1 MNTETEEIIPETK
14 KSKRFTAIFG
24 GTFDPIHIGHL
35 KLAEKV
41 IEEDLADE
49 VMFVPAAKPPHK
61 LEKPITPANH
71 RFEMVKLVLD
81 EYPDFSVSDYE
92 IVNQRKTS
100 YTVNTL
106 RALQAAFPER
116 RFRLMMGMDNFL
128 ELNTWHK
135 YQEIISD
142 YELIVFTRPKTR
154 RIALAQITEKFGNR
168 FSSKLENSIIDTVDV
183 DISSTEIREKVINDE
198 DLSGLVLPSVA
209 DYIVENGLY
218 K

>member
-1 MNTETEEIIPETK
+1 MTTETQNIRPEIK
-14 KSKRFTAIFG
+14 RAKRFTALFG
-24 GTFDPIHIGHL
+24 GTFDPIHTGHL

-41 IEEDLADE
+41 LEEDLADE
-49 VMFVPAAKPPHK
+49 VMFVPAGKPPHK
-61 LEKPITPANH
+61 LDKPISPAAQ
-71 RFEMVKLVLD
+71 RLEMVKLVLD
-81 EYPDFSVSDYE
+81 EYADFSVSDYE

-100 YTVNTL
+100 YTINTL

-116 RFRLMMGMDNFL
+116 RFRLMMGMDNFQ
-128 ELNTWHK
+128 ELHTWHK

-142 YELIVFTRPKTR
+142 FELIVFTRPKTKR
-154 RIALAQITEKFGNR
+154 TALAHITEKFGNR

-183 DISSTEIREKVINDE
+183 DISSTEIRERVANDE

-209 DYIVENGLY
+209 EYIIENGLY

>member
-1 MNTETEEIIPETK
+1 MSTKIENNIPEIK
-14 KSKRFTAIFG
+14 KSKRYTAIFG
-24 GTFDPIHIGHL
+24 GTFDPIHFGHL

-49 VMFVPAAKPPHK
+49 VMFIPAGKPPHK
-61 LEKPITPANH
+61 LEKPISPAEH
-71 RFEMVKLVLD
+71 RLEMVKLVLN
-81 EYPDFSVSDYE
+81 EYPVFSVSDYE

-100 YTVNTL
+100 FTINTL

-128 ELNTWHK
+128 SLDSWHK
-135 YQEIISD
+135 YQEIISN
-142 YELIVFTRPKTR
+142 YELIVFTRPETK
-154 RIALAQITEKFGNR
+154 RISLNKITEKFGNKLTP
-168 FSSKLENSIIDTVDV
+168 KLEKSIIDSLDI
-183 DISSTEIREKVINDE
+183 DISSTEIRKRVESGE

-209 DYIVENGLY
+209 EYIRENGLY

>member
-1 MNTETEEIIPETK
+1 MNTETEINIPEQK

-24 GTFDPIHIGHL
+24 GTFDPIHSGHL

-41 IEEDLADE
+41 LEEDLADE
-49 VMFVPAAKPPHK
+49 VMFVPAGKPPHK
-61 LEKPITPANH
+61 LDKPITAANH
-71 RFEMVKLVLD
+71 RLEMVKLVLD

-135 YQEIISD
+135 FQEIISE

-154 RIALAQITEKFGNR
+154 KIAMAQITEKFGNK
-168 FSSKLENSIIDTVDV
+168 FAHKLEHSIIDSVEVDL
-183 DISSTEIREKVINDE
+183 SSTEIREKVANGE
-198 DLSGLVLPSVA
+198 ELSGLVLPSVA
-209 DYIVENGLY
+209 EYIRENGLY
-218 K
+218 N

>member
-1 MNTETEEIIPETK
+1 MSTIIEKNIPEIR

-24 GTFDPIHIGHL
+24 GTFDPIHFGHL

-41 IEEDLADE
+41 LEEDLADE
-49 VMFVPAAKPPHK
+49 VMFVPAGKPPHK
-61 LEKPITPANH
+61 LFKPISPAEH
-71 RFEMVKLVLD
+71 RLQMVKLVLD

-100 YTVNTL
+100 YTINTL

-128 ELNTWHK
+128 TLDSWHK

-142 YELIVFTRPKTR
+142 YELIVFTRPETKK
-154 RIALAQITEKFGNR
+154 ISLNKIVEKFGNKHTA
-168 FSSKLENSIIDTVDV
+168 KLENSIIDSLDI
-183 DISSTEIREKVINDE
+183 DISSTDIRKRVESDE

-209 DYIVENGLY
+209 EYIRENGLY

>member
-1 MNTETEEIIPETK
+1 MSTNIENNIPEIK
-14 KSKRFTAIFG
+14 KSKRYTAIFG
-24 GTFDPIHIGHL
+24 GTFDPIHFGHL

-49 VMFVPAAKPPHK
+49 VMFIPAGKPPHK
-61 LEKPITPANH
+61 LEKPISPAEH
-71 RFEMVKLVLD
+71 RLEMVKLVLN
-81 EYPDFSVSDYE
+81 EYPVFSVSDYE

-100 YTVNTL
+100 FTINTL

-128 ELNTWHK
+128 SLDSWHK
-135 YQEIISD
+135 YQEIISN
-142 YELIVFTRPKTR
+142 YELIVFTRPETK
-154 RIALAQITEKFGNR
+154 RISLNKITEKFGNKLTP
-168 FSSKLENSIIDTVDV
+168 KLEKSIIDSLDI
-183 DISSTEIREKVINDE
+183 DISSTEIRKRVESGE

-209 DYIVENGLY
+209 EYIRENGLY